1 MASSETF
8 LHRVAADLLDRWGAE
23 ELRNG
28 CVFFPSGRARLFFV
42 QGLAK
47 LLKRTVWLP
56 SWGEIRSTLEAIA
69 KVRVVD
75 SIELLPYLHALYC
88 KHMDSDESLDDF
100 YFWGEVLLHDFD
112 QVDKY
117 EVDTNALFKN
127 LAELKAIENRIDY
140 LTPEQRAALSQFFR
154 IAELDANRTRLTQ
167 RYVHLWGKLGVI
179 YQELRAYMQELGV
192 GYEGYIYRKAAAELR
207 ANPTAIHTLGG
218 LPQRLAFVG
227 FNALNQCEHQL
238 FTSAQKEGDALFY
251 WKTTAVQLA
260 DAEDESGL
268 FVRENVRRYGQSLP
282 SSREDGKEGIQPS
295 QPGQQAPHEEEKRQ
309 IRIVSSPSVLA
320 QAYIAHDLLQEAL
333 IQPNGLDSTALILAD
348 EALLMPVLRALP
360 ADIAQCNVTMGYP
373 IRNTLAY
380 SLVEGVL
387 TLLKS
392 YMQDAATQEE
402 SLGAAAE
409 STSTVPGYF
418 SATAVTALAQH
429 PYAYCLPGLTERN
442 RGLELEYCTNVPAD
456 DAECLSC
463 YGQFAEK
470 QDFFSALK
478 YTLSLV
484 GEGVDAIVA
493 NAEADD
499 SGESQRL
506 QAALLE
512 REYILST
519 SETLAKLE
527 GAFRRMEYT
536 PSAQLIL
543 SILPKLFRNAKAS
556 FIGQPLSGLQLMGFL
571 ETRTLSFKRV
581 IILSCNEYHLPQVAQ
596 RQSFILPSLQRAFG
610 MPTITERE
618 AMYAYYYQ
626 TIVDDADDVTLI
638 YVNNPSEGAKGEASR
653 YIAQL
658 RYSTETAPPPEISYV
673 FSPYSERLA
682 VDFVPKE
689 GAVLEA
695 LQSYLIPAEKRGN
708 PPQEFSSETPDGQL
722 REPHHAYDSSAPFRS
737 LSPHAISDYLSC
749 PLQFYFKHL
758 AKIKEPEKPKGIEL
772 TAQETG
778 TILHATLQALL
789 DPYSGSPIP
798 SDLKTRLEANWAN
811 ELYLQYMFAIHPHAR
826 QVPREQLTAVEELT
840 LQALERFMQHYI
852 RVEGERLPELAKIE
866 GLEVWISG
874 SLELPS
880 GQWVNIRGRADRIDS
895 TLDGRI
901 AIVDYKTGRY
911 DAKND
916 SFNSL
921 SDVFEPAG
929 KGKPNILQVM
939 LYAYLLQ
946 KSNPGDCIYSPAL
959 WFLQCPKSDYTP
971 KVYDNVNRTAI
982 YDFSTY
988 YHEFESL
995 LSKTLGELFDAS
1007 IPFTAH
1013 RGKPCCDFCAY
1024 RQLCGLV

>member
-8 LHRVAADLLDRWGAE
+8 LHRVAADILDRWGAE

-42 QGLAK
+42 QGLSK

-75 SIELLPYLHALYC
+75 SIELLPYLHSLYC
-88 KHMDSDESLDDF
+88 KHLESDESLDDF

-117 EVDTNALFKN
+117 EVDTSALFKN

-154 IAELDANRTRLTQ
+154 IAELDANHANLTQ
-167 RYVHLWGKLGVI
+167 RYVRLWKKLGVI
-179 YQELRAYMQELGV
+179 YQELRAYMQEHGI
-192 GYEGYIYRKAAAELR
+192 GYEGFIYREAAAELR
-207 ANPTAIHTLGG
+207 VNPTAIHTLGG

-227 FNALNQCEHQL
+227 FNALNQCEHRL
-238 FTSAQKEGDALFY
+238 FTSAQKEGNTLFY
-251 WKTTAVQLA
+251 WKATDAQLA

-309 IRIVSSPSVLA
+309 IRIVSSPSLLA

-333 IQPNGLDSTALILAD
+333 LLPNGLDSTALILAD

-360 ADIAQCNVTMGYP
+360 AAIAQCNVTMGYP

-392 YMQDAATQEE
+392 YKCTAATQEE
-402 SLGAAAE
+402 SQGAAIE
-409 STSTVPGYF
+409 STSTVPGCF

-429 PYAYCLPGLTERN
+429 PYACYLAGLTERN
-442 RGLELEYCTNVPAD
+442 RGLELEYCTNVTAD
-456 DAECLSC
+456 GTECLSC

-470 QDFFSALK
+470 HDFFSALT

-484 GEGVDAIVA
+484 GEGIDTIVA
-493 NAEADD
+493 NEGNDD
-499 SGESQRL
+499 RGESQRL

-512 REYILST
+512 REYLLST

-527 GAFRRMEYT
+527 GAFGRIEYT

-571 ETRTLSFKRV
+571 ETRALSFKRV

-658 RYSTETAPPPEISYV
+658 RYSTETAPPPEIPYV
-673 FSPYSERLA
+673 FSPYAERLA

-695 LQSYLIPAEKRGN
+695 LQSYLITAEKMGN
-708 PPQEFSSETPDGQL
+708 PSQELTAEINSGQL
-722 REPHHAYDSSAPFRS
+722 EPHCASEPPVPFRS

-758 AKIKEPEKPKGIEL
+758 AKIEEPEKPKGIEL

-798 SDLKTRLEANWAN
+798 SDLKTQLEANWAN
-811 ELYLQYMFAIHPHAR
+811 ELYQQYMLAIHPHTH
-826 QVPREQLTAVEELT
+826 QVPRAQLTAVEELT
-840 LQALERFMQHYI
+840 LQALEHFMQHYL
-852 RVEGERLPELAKIE
+852 RVESERLPELAKIE
-866 GLEVWISG
+866 GLEVWISE

-880 GQWVNIRGRADRIDS
+880 GQCVNIRGRADRIDS

-911 DAKND
+911 DTKND
-916 SFNSL
+916 SFSSL
-921 SDVFEPAG
+921 SEVFEPAG

-939 LYAYLLQ
+939 LYAYLMQ
-946 KSNPGDCIYSPAL
+946 KGNPSGGIYSPAL
-959 WFLQCPKSDYTP
+959 WFLQCPDSDYSP
-971 KVYDNVNRTAI
+971 KVYDKGNSEAI
-982 YDFSTY
+982 NDFSPY
-988 YHEFESL
+988 YHEFESM
-995 LSKTLGELFDAS
+995 LSNTLGELFDAS

-1013 RGKPCCDFCAY
+1013 RGNPCCDFCAY